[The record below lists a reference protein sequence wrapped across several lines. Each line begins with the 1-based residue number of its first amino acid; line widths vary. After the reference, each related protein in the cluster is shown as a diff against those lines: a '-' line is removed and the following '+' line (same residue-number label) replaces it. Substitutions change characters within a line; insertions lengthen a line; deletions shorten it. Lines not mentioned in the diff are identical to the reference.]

1 MQQMAVEY
9 VRSVNESLAPR
20 YPQPFGSPGSTQAQD
35 PRKQSL
41 GYSSLRESMD
51 GQHPEFHSIRA
62 SFDQRVPGSNDS
74 IDQRYRRQ
82 SLQLGSDRRSSFV
95 AAAENRVRRCSLPN
109 PTSKDPK
116 PQKRRVVGNGI
127 YKPETL
133 PWNESSLRQEMARR
147 AHEKK
152 EQLSS
157 PLPLINLRPEAEAR
171 LCNVLGEE
179 AYAAWR
185 QKHRGSYL
193 LNEV

>member
-9 VRSVNESLAPR
+9 VHSVNESLAPR
-20 YPQPFGSPGSTQAQD
+20 YPQPFGSRAQGS
-35 PRKQSL
+35 RKQSFGL
-41 GYSSLRESMD
+41 LSLRESMD
-51 GQHPEFHSIRA
+51 AQHPEFHSIRA
-62 SFDQRVPGSNDS
+62 SLDQRVPGSNDN

-82 SLQLGSDRRSSFV
+82 SLQFGSDRRSSLAV
-95 AAAENRVRRCSLPN
+95 TADNRARRCSLPN
-109 PTSKDPK
+109 PTSKDSK

-133 PWNESSLRQEMARR
+133 PWYESSLRQEMARR

-152 EQLSS
+152 GQLSS

-171 LCNVLGEE
+171 LCDLLGEE
-179 AYAAWR
+179 GYEAWR